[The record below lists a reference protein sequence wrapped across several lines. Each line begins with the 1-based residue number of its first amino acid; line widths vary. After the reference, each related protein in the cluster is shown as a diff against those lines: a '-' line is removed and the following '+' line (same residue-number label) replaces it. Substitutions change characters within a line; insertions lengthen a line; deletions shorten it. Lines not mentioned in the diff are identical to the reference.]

1 MEARRARAVGFRS
14 VLHEASAKSTEY
26 GGFPESS
33 LGALGVSAEV
43 SSVGGS
49 LHAAKSCTC
58 LGDGA
63 LARWSQRV
71 RVNSSQHTVVMKD
84 GTSIDANQL
93 LNFIRAYGGEIFA

>member
-1 MEARRARAVGFRS
+1 METRRARAVGFRS
-14 VLHEASAKSTEY
+14 VLHEALCCEDDFDY
-26 GGFPESS
+26 
-33 LGALGVSAEV
+33 
-43 SSVGGS
+43 
-49 LHAAKSCTC
+49 AAKSCTC

-93 LNFIRAYGGEIFA
+93 LDFIRAYGGEIFA